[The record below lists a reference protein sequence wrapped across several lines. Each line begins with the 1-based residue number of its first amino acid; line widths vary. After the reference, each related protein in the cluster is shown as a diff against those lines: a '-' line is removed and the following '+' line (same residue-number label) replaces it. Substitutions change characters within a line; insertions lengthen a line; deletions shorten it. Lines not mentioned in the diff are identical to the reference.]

1 MSLLPMHKKCRKCK
15 KKYSFD
21 PDVGRGLV
29 CPYCGYRPQN
39 PMEGARQGIPIHLG
53 KDQKDYK

>member
-1 MSLLPMHKKCRKCK
+1 MSLLPMHKKCHKCK